1 MFNFFNTENKYDKY
15 KVHEKDSEEDSE
27 EDPEEEHEEE
37 PEIKDNNVILF
48 VKYLFTF
55 LKKNKMCFLSGT
67 IIFQDN
73 NNELFNFLTFNNKN
87 KNNDLCYGKVESSNG
102 HFTKTHLNVY
112 NKKEVIS
119 AETCVNDFLTSYNKF
134 LESKCGKKKHEC
146 FKMEYVFNNKIDY
159 LCDQETMLKSIN
171 PKNISTKGV
180 ILYYR
185 FKIQN
190 KTYLFFKLEGHRMNS
205 LKHVGAFLNKNRK
218 DIYPKRREN
227 VLNYNYNK
235 DFLHI
240 DKKFYDIQLKDLNN
254 KNQIIE
260 EINYYNNNLRTGHEL
275 FIYEDLKNKL
285 LNYKELNIED
295 TKLEDTKLE
304 DIILDLRKKLLD
316 YKALNIEDTE
326 EIILYLRKKLLDYKE
341 LKIEDIELI
350 FS

>member
-1 MFNFFNTENKYDKY
+1 
-15 KVHEKDSEEDSE
+15 
-27 EDPEEEHEEE
+27 
-37 PEIKDNNVILF
+37 
-48 VKYLFTF
+48 
-55 LKKNKMCFLSGT
+55 MCFLSGT

-185 FKIQN
+185 FKIQY

-218 DIYPKRREN
+218 DTYPKRREN
-227 VLNYNYNK
+227 VKTNDYFKELYE
-235 DFLHI
+235 I
-240 DKKFYDIQLKDLNN
+240 DMDFYDKSVEFLN
-254 KNQIIE
+254 KEDIE
-260 EINYYNNNLRTGHEL
+260 NIKRIKEDINFYNENLRTGREL
-275 FIYEDLKNKL
+275 FIYEDLKNYL
-285 LNYKELNIED
+285 LNYYNAVSTESVNIEV
-295 TKLEDTKLE
+295 E
-304 DIILDLRKKLLD
+304 
-316 YKALNIEDTE
+316 
-326 EIILYLRKKLLDYKE
+326 
-341 LKIEDIELI
+341 
-350 FS
+350 